1 MLFTS
6 EYSMKMPLFEAL
18 MTSLVGIVT
27 VICILAIIA
36 ILIILV
42 SKVIRGVENAAAK
55 KKANAAPVAVTPA
68 ASTAKPTGVIP
79 VAGVS
84 QGTIDLV
91 NVDEKTAAIIMAIV
105 SDKSGIPLNRL
116 SFKSIKLVED
126 EKK

>member
-6 EYSMKMPLFEAL
+6 EYSMKMPIFEAL

-36 ILIILV
+36 VLIILV
-42 SKVIRGVENAAAK
+42 SKVIRAVEGAAT
-55 KKANAAPVAVTPA
+55 KKAPATPA
-68 ASTAKPTGVIP
+68 AAPAASAP
-79 VAGVS
+79 AGVPMPAGMN
-84 QGTIDLV
+84 QGELELINT
-91 NVDEKTAAIIMAIV
+91 DEKTAAIIMAIV

>member
-36 ILIILV
+36 VLIILV
-42 SKVIRGVENAAAK
+42 SKVIRSVENAAAK
-55 KKANAAPVAVTPA
+55 KKAAPAAVSAPA
-68 ASTAKPTGVIP
+68 ASAAKPTGVIP

-126 EKK
+126 ENK